1 MRDELFYD
9 EVLALCRARRE
20 LGMAQ
25 QALDVLKAKYA
36 RAKKAERHAHRALV
50 DASLKWVA
58 QGNNPARLPRGIGFS
73 RRERMDYDADEMLAQ
88 AMARGALRLLPRG
101 FAAGAVRL
109 PREDQPL
116 PDNFTDVGT
125 RPNRDDRP
133 LKEGNIVTLKPLDTT
148 LPWNDEIRD
157 YYLSDEF
164 AGDSQKRRD
173 QWLEGLQVAVTQT
186 SIYALTNEQAR
197 LVARYAADHESAH
210 NGCSMDDL
218 NGYRYD
224 LVGLV
229 AMFTTAPHDLVDTWI
244 QAADRATCTG
254 YHVETC

>member
-88 AMARGALRLLPRG
+88 AMARGAEDLFVLPPPRLKRADFAAQARELPWAKFEMVNVPTISVRLDPRAVEFIVQEADRLEALAGDETGELPRP
-101 FAAGAVRL
+101 AT
-109 PREDQPL
+109 PR
-116 PDNFTDVGT
+116 
-125 RPNRDDRP
+125 
-133 LKEGNIVTLKPLDTT
+133 
-148 LPWNDEIRD
+148 
-157 YYLSDEF
+157 S
-164 AGDSQKRRD
+164 
-173 QWLEGLQVAVTQT
+173 
-186 SIYALTNEQAR
+186 AR
-197 LVARYAADHESAH
+197 
-210 NGCSMDDL
+210 
-218 NGYRYD
+218 
-224 LVGLV
+224 
-229 AMFTTAPHDLVDTWI
+229 
-244 QAADRATCTG
+244 
-254 YHVETC
+254 